1 MPPARP
7 GAGLTSKPLHA
18 RRPGSPYVGRF
29 ARGWHRLPGLIP
41 GQPQT
46 RTGAPPEYGTASRVA
61 RTTRSRRTV
70 RAGPTVGE
78 GPAGRDDVDLPN
90 AGLGKDRGT
99 GGYRRARGEDV
110 VHQEDPRRR
119 RAAGGGCERTVHRPQ
134 PLLTRP
140 TRLRG
145 GGRPPPDEGD
155 RWEVE
160 LAGEGAC
167 EHARLIEPALGPPP
181 ASERHPRHGVGRRR
195 AERRHG
201 GRERLPPPLAT
212 PRTSACGRR
221 RGPAPDTRTRERA
234 ESMGAG
240 GQSRQESTSVG
251 AGRPQRRHHGGCRG
265 TRAAAQ
271 RSQERPRARTA
282 PGTGPGEEDVD
293 RSIEHRL
300 SHGGT
305 LRGAADTLRAAG
317 PRSGRRPGRR
327 S

>member
-1 MPPARP
+1 ML
-7 GAGLTSKPLHA
+7 GDQ
-18 RRPGSPYVGRF
+18 GSPYVGRF

-167 EHARLIEPALGPPP
+167 EHARLVEPALGPPP

-201 GRERLPPPLAT
+201 GRERLPHPSPPRELQPVDGVAGRPPIHERGT
-212 PRTSACGRR
+212 GRVDGRR
-221 RGPAPDTRTRERA
+221 RTVATGIDLRGRRTAAAPAP
-234 ESMGAG
+234 
-240 GQSRQESTSVG
+240 
-251 AGRPQRRHHGGCRG
+251 RRLQGNQGCR
-265 TRAAAQ
+265 AALA
-271 RSQERPRARTA
+271 ERPRARTT